1 MFDDRMFARVLR
13 QECEDELEKRRLIRE
28 AERVRAAEES
38 EGQKLAQAVQ
48 PQSQRHSGPTRRA
61 A

>member
-13 QECEDELEKRRLIRE
+13 QDHESELEKRRLIRE
-28 AERVRAAEES
+28 VERARAAEES
-38 EGQKLAQAVQ
+38 EGHKLAQAVQ
-48 PQSQRHSGPTRRA
+48 AQSQRHSGPTPRA